1 MKTSYFQGKDGF
13 VWWNGVVEN
22 RKDPLFL
29 GRCKVR
35 ILGWH
40 TENKSMLPTKDLPW
54 AQVLMPITSA
64 SQTGVGEAPVGPVEG
79 TWVMGFFRDGEL
91 AQEPV
96 IMGTMHGIPAD
107 YAKQNIG
114 FNDPRLDSRS
124 KNPHRI
130 LATGVVAKGQ
140 GAGRSLESFPY
151 EPKEIKTRAGEE
163 ADVINYTDE
172 DRQELNGKSLYPRW
186 KNKPTTSIYARG
198 ARDQTSQVD
207 KSSLVTAKSNIL
219 SDKTAKL
226 RAKFEPS
233 DSIVKT
239 SKAITIKSAPYARY
253 LDPEEYSTDVE
264 EDIDFPANDYAAEY
278 PFNHVYESES
288 GHLIETDDTPGAERL
303 NWFHRS
309 GTFTEFTSKGSRV
322 ENTQGHHFHSLSG
335 NLEEIISG
343 REKRSIGNDSFSSYS
358 KNKYQNVGNDYVV
371 AAKGDLLLGS
381 EIGYATIKGKDIVFD
396 SARTLYMDA
405 QTIVRSAG
413 SSRDEFK
420 GTYNINAI
428 GAYDL
433 KSETFSINAG
443 IGSGQIITAQG
454 LTQTIGGSSEEVIA
468 NPLAIPKINPNSK
481 VIRATLGKIV
491 LETID
496 MLATGGID
504 LNVGPLGVAGKI
516 AIKAPLGD
524 IDIKSNTGPNGINI
538 QATTVAKLKGL
549 VQAAIQGAFV
559 EIKADGLASIDG
571 SVVFVGGN
579 SEPMILGKTFLMDL
593 FKDHQHPSSVGPTGP
608 IMPQYAAKIIKAM
621 SKKCFLG

>member
-1 MKTSYFQGKDGF
+1 MKTSYFHGKDGF

-40 TENKSMLPTKDLPW
+40 TEDKATLPTSHLPW
-54 AQVLMPITSA
+54 AQVMMPVTSA

-79 TWVMGFFRDGEL
+79 TWVMGFYRDGEL

-114 FNDPRLDSRS
+114 FNDPRLDSRNF
-124 KNPHRI
+124 NPHKV
-130 LATGVVAKGQ
+130 LATGEVVKGK
-140 GAGRSLESFPY
+140 GAGMNLEAFPF
-151 EPKEIKTRAGEE
+151 EPYNVKTLAGEE

-172 DRQELNGKSLYPRW
+172 QRQELNGKSLYPRW
-186 KNKPTTSIYARG
+186 QNKPTTSIYARG
-198 ARDQTSQVD
+198 VKDQSSQVD
-207 KSSLVTAKSNIL
+207 KISIVTGKTNIL
-219 SDKTAKL
+219 SSKTAKL
-226 RAKFEPS
+226 RATFQPS
-233 DSIVKT
+233 DRIIKT
-239 SKAITIKSAPYARY
+239 SKAITESFEPKPRY
-253 LDPEEYSTDVE
+253 LDPEEYSTNVE
-264 EDIDFPANDYAAEY
+264 ENIDFPIVEYAAEY

-303 NWFHRS
+303 HWYHRS
-309 GTFTEFTSKGSRV
+309 GTFTEFTSRGSRL
-322 ENTQGHHFHSLSG
+322 ENTQGHHFNSLSG

-343 REKRSIGNDSFSSYS
+343 SEKRSIGNDSFSSYT
-358 KNKYQNVGNDYVV
+358 KNKYQDIGNDYVV
-371 AAKGDLLLGS
+371 VAKGNLLLGS
-381 EIGYATIKGKDIVFD
+381 EVGYATIKGKDIVFD

-405 QTIVRSAG
+405 KTIVRSAG
-413 SSRDEFK
+413 SSKDEFK
-420 GTYNINAI
+420 GTYTINAL

-433 KSETFSINAG
+433 KSENFSLNAG
-443 IGSGQIITAQG
+443 IGSGQIITANG

-468 NPLAIPKINPNSK
+468 NPFPFLNPNSK
-481 VIRATLGKIV
+481 VIRATFGKIV

-496 MLATGGID
+496 ALVSGGID

-524 IDIKSNTGPNGINI
+524 IDIKSNTGPAGINI
-538 QATTVAKLKGL
+538 QATTIAKLKGL
-549 VQAAIQGAFV
+549 VQAAVEGALV
-559 EIKADGLASIDG
+559 NIKADALCSIDG
-571 SVVFVGGN
+571 ALITVGGQT
-579 SEPMILGKTFLMDL
+579 EPMILGKTFLMDI
-593 FKDHQHPSSVGPTGP
+593 FKDHQHPSSTGPTGP
-608 IMPQYAAKIIKAM
+608 IMPQYAAKILQAM